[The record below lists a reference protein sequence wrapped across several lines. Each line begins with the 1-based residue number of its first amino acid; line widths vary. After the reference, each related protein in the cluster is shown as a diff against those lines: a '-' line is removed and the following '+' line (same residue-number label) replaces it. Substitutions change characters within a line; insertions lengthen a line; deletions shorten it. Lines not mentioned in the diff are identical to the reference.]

1 MRYSIITIN
10 YNNEEGLRHTI
21 ESIVCQ
27 TYTDFE
33 FIIIDGGSTDGS
45 VDVIKE
51 YAEHIAYWVSEKDN
65 GRYNAMNKGVC
76 QAKGDYCIFMNS
88 GDCFYKENVLKEIS
102 TQLKGCDIFVGKIIS
117 SSTKS
122 ILFAPPHKEMSL
134 YYLYSSTVPHQSS
147 FIKRN
152 LLTKYPYDETLEI
165 VSDWKFYVQAIVF
178 GNCTI
183 YYSDVITTLFDMNG
197 VSTSNPQKTWDEKQK
212 VLSELFPPRVI
223 ADYQLMKRSECLTQL
238 ITPQLRRHYK
248 IDKLL
253 YLIGRFL
260 LFFIK

>member
-88 GDCFYKENVLKEIS
+88 GDCF
-102 TQLKGCDIFVGKIIS
+102 
-117 SSTKS
+117 
-122 ILFAPPHKEMSL
+122 
-134 YYLYSSTVPHQSS
+134 
-147 FIKRN
+147 
-152 LLTKYPYDETLEI
+152 
-165 VSDWKFYVQAIVF
+165 
-178 GNCTI
+178 
-183 YYSDVITTLFDMNG
+183 
-197 VSTSNPQKTWDEKQK
+197 
-212 VLSELFPPRVI
+212 
-223 ADYQLMKRSECLTQL
+223 
-238 ITPQLRRHYK
+238 
-248 IDKLL
+248 
-253 YLIGRFL
+253 
-260 LFFIK
+260 